1 MFNNILKEI
10 KINILEHCTPN
21 KFIIIGSNK
30 DGIINNTDL
39 DIIIIV
45 EDQTNLPHIIKNIS
59 PSIKKL
65 IVKYNF
71 YISVFPIK
79 EKHYKMQKSE
89 FIHNIRQTGIEF

>member
-1 MFNNILKEI
+1 MFNSILKDI
-10 KINILEHCTPN
+10 KNNIHEHCTPI

-30 DGIINNTDL
+30 DGIINKTDL

-45 EDQTNLPHIIKNIS
+45 EDKTNLTHIIKNIS

-71 YISVFPIK
+71 YISVYPIK
-79 EKHYKMQKSE
+79 EMHYKKQKSE
-89 FIHNIRQTGIEF
+89 FIHNIHQTGIEF